1 MKVLVASLAVLAG
14 SASAARQSAPGHR
27 TLFPA
32 HPPGHDAN
40 DFAHLVPGLQQNMHF
55 REDGKTG
62 SVYLLATY
70 QKIQETLTDP
80 F

>member
-1 MKVLVASLAVLAG
+1 MKFLAASLAVLAG
-14 SASAARQSAPGHR
+14 SASAARQSNPGNR

-40 DFAHLVPGLQQNMHF
+40 DLNHLVPGLQQALHY

-62 SVYLLATY
+62 TVHPLA
-70 QKIQETLTDP
+70 IS
-80 F
+80 